1 MKTRA
6 PILTLWRSTIFFV
19 IGAVAFIFAL
29 QYMCV
34 PTLAQEQRTTAPQ
47 PVESQ
52 PKPPEPA
59 PPPAARPAEPTP
71 PAATPAEKPE
81 VKPEAEKQEAAPAKA
96 KRPRPKSLLTIHA
109 STATIPTY

>member
-1 MKTRA
+1 MNMRV

-19 IGAVAFIFAL
+19 LGAVALIFAL

-34 PTLAQEQRTTAPQ
+34 PTLAQEQSTTAPQ
-47 PVESQ
+47 PVETQ

-59 PPPAARPAEPTP
+59 PQPAQTAPPAAA
-71 PAATPAEKPE
+71 PAEKPE
-81 VKPEAEKQEAAPAKA
+81 VKPEAEKQEAARQRP